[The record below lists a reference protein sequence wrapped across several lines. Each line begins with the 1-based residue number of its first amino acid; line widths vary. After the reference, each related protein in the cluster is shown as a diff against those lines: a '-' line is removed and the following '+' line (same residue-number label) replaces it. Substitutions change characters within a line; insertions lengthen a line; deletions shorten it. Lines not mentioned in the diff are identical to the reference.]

1 MAPKNP
7 VKVAD
12 YTVLPLTIPPSDS
25 YPTATK
31 HYLYVRAHAPKIPD
45 ADTNRSLFASNLP
58 IDASENSL
66 RTLFSE
72 QLGGARLD
80 RVEIEGARPKK
91 DQRGAALSGAD
102 SGTTKAGKKRKRGAN
117 TDVDFTAIE
126 LPQTWD
132 KEILKSGSG
141 AVLVFV
147 DKASA
152 ELALKE
158 VARAAKK
165 KSEVRWK
172 GEDGLGIESRS
183 CSPDLSLSVLTRA
196 GYRIHHHLTFPPR
209 DLLQTTVNT
218 FLTKW
223 ANMEGARARAMAKQ
237 RSVPDDDGFV
247 TVTRGGRA
255 GPARLEEAQAA
266 GEKLKEKQKP
276 PENFYRFQTRE
287 KKKETAEKLKREFQ
301 EDRKRVERMRAFK
314 GKIKVRLIS
323 ETCETRLTLVSTA
336 GNLSRYWL
344 GRGCIQWVNLGKQ
357 ASYRRAGEARGKE
370 LAKNQWLCTV
380 ASKRRG
386 PGHKGWSAATLIY
399 ESQAA
404 GKSRKI
410 ARAKPI
416 GRCADYFV
424 LSFKSYVPD

>member
-1 MAPKNP
+1 MSSQARFMLAQNPSVPDSRYNNFQPASSSIQQQEHKSKMAPKNP

-172 GEDGLGIESRS
+172 GEDGLRIER
-183 CSPDLSLSVLTRA
+183 
-196 GYRIHHHLTFPPR
+196 YRIHHHLTFPPR

-314 GKIKVRLIS
+314 GKIKP
-323 ETCETRLTLVSTA
+323 ET
-336 GNLSRYWL
+336 
-344 GRGCIQWVNLGKQ
+344 
-357 ASYRRAGEARGKE
+357 
-370 LAKNQWLCTV
+370 
-380 ASKRRG
+380 
-386 PGHKGWSAATLIY
+386 
-399 ESQAA
+399 
-404 GKSRKI
+404 
-410 ARAKPI
+410 
-416 GRCADYFV
+416 
-424 LSFKSYVPD
+424 